1 MRSWLIWTLCFS
13 SLFVSIWE
21 KVKQT
26 CCCSWQP
33 DPLLWESSCFS
44 CTFLRE
50 VERFLVCAALCSF
63 SSAAH
68 LVGYYVKEM
77 ESIAERWVM
86 LFTGKS
92 DDQRQG
98 ITPSRSDVSWKIPL
112 FHGEEGK
119 VQRTLEMV
127 GMTTGT
133 FVRKRRRSRRIS
145 EQRCSPNRGHWDSE
159 KCQEC
164 KKKKK
169 RTNLSHFLLPVNQ

>member
-1 MRSWLIWTLCFS
+1 MRSCS
-13 SLFVSIWE
+13 SNKCRVGLSGLFVFLLFLFKFGSRLSRN
-21 KVKQT
+21 QT
-26 CCCSWQP
+26 CCCSWRA
-33 DPLLWESSCFS
+33 DTLLWESSCFS
-44 CTFLRE
+44 CIFLRHR
-50 VERFLVCAALCSF
+50 VVRAAFCSF

-112 FHGEEGK
+112 FHGKEGK

-127 GMTTGT
+127 GMTTWN
-133 FVRKRRRSRRIS
+133 FVLKRRGTRRIS
-145 EQRCSPNRGHWDSE
+145 EQRYSPNLG
-159 KCQEC
+159 
-164 KKKKK
+164 
-169 RTNLSHFLLPVNQ
+169 